1 MKSLFA
7 PLTSEED
14 TRGCVA
20 EISLDAIVHNFA
32 VTVEKSGG
40 HPAMCTVKA
49 NAYGHGAAK
58 VGPVLSRAGA
68 HGFGVV
74 TLDEAAE
81 LREVGAGGPILLV
94 GGASWFRAPER
105 IRAVGALP
113 IVASREE
120 IDALD
125 RVGRESGKPVEV
137 HVGIDTGLAR
147 EGFYVGE
154 PDAVDVSAVTT
165 ALKRAKFVKATGAMT
180 HFRSADLEDE
190 TQSLGQI
197 RFFSQ
202 AVAALTAQQIPLEVV
217 HFSNSAASLRAL
229 SLTEDAPK
237 NVQLWSRPG
246 ISLYGITPF
255 PDGRMADELTPA
267 MAWRAPVVVRKRVP
281 AGTKVSYG
289 GTFVTTRETELA
301 VLGVGYGDGF
311 PRHLSN
317 RGRVIF
323 GDTEAPVL
331 GRVCMDL
338 TVVDVTDVVANEGAP
353 ACGLGASAWLLGGP
367 SSKALRAW
375 DVAKA
380 ADTIGYEIVVR
391 VSRRVPRVYR

>member
-20 EISLDAIVHNFA
+20 EISLDAIVHNFN

-58 VGPVLSRAGA
+58 VAPVLSRAGA

-81 LREVGAGGPILLV
+81 LREVGIAGPILLV
-94 GGASWFRAPER
+94 GGASWFTAPER
-105 IRAVGALP
+105 VFALGALP
-113 IVASREE
+113 VVASREE

-125 RVGRESGKPVEV
+125 RVGRERGECIDV

-147 EGFYVGE
+147 EGFYVGAG
-154 PDAVDVSAVTT
+154 DSLDVSAITH
-165 ALKRAKFVKATGAMT
+165 ALKSAKFVRATGAMT
-180 HFRSADLEDE
+180 HFRNADLEDE

-197 RFFSQ
+197 RFFSR
-202 AVAALTAQQIPLEVV
+202 AVGALCAQQIPLEVV

-255 PDGRMADELTPA
+255 PDGRMADELMPA
-267 MAWRAPVVVRKRVP
+267 MAWRAPVVIRKKVP

-301 VLGVGYGDGF
+301 VLGVGYADGL

-317 RGRVIF
+317 RGKIVF
-323 GDTEAPVL
+323 GDTIAPIL

-338 TVVDVTDVVANEGAP
+338 TVVDVTDVVANEGAA
-353 ACGLGASAWLLGGP
+353 ACGLGTKGWLLGGP
-367 SSKALRAW
+367 SSNAQTAW
-375 DVAKA
+375 DVGRA
-380 ADTIGYEIVVR
+380 AETIGYEIVVR
-391 VSRRVPRVYR
+391 VSRRVPRLYR